1 MLKMST
7 ITTAVIGAGYLGKY
21 HVEKYAQLP
30 ESELIA
36 VVDSNPQTA
45 RDIADRYGVEAL
57 TDYRDLLERVDAVS
71 IVVPTRWHFEIARA
85 FLETGSHVLLEKPI
99 TTTVAQAQQLIDLA
113 RQQQRILQ
121 VGHLERFNKA
131 ILELG
136 DYLNQPLFIETH
148 RLAPFKPRGTDVS
161 VVLDLMIHDID
172 IILTIVDSPLVHID
186 ASGAA
191 VLSDTVDIAN
201 ARLKFANGCV
211 ANVTASRISMK
222 TERKMR
228 IFQNDAYLSVDFH
241 NRELAIFRKGQ
252 GELYPGVPNI
262 ENQQFRY
269 QEDDALKTEIK
280 LFLKTIREG
289 TQPIVSGDDG
299 KQALE
304 AAIQITDL
312 LAGQNTLP
320 SE

>member
-1 MLKMST
+1 MSI

-30 ESELIA
+30 GSELIA

-45 RDIADRYGVEAL
+45 RDTADRYGVEAL

-71 IVVPTRWHFEIARA
+71 IVVPTHWHFEIAQA

-99 TTTVAQAQQLIDLA
+99 TTTVAQAQQLVDLA
-113 RQQQRILQ
+113 RDRQRVLQ

-131 ILELG
+131 ILDLG
-136 DYLNQPLFIETH
+136 NYLNQPLFIETH

-262 ENQQFRY
+262 ENQCFRY
-269 QEDDALKTEIK
+269 QEDDALKTEIE

-304 AAIQITDL
+304 AAIQITEL
-312 LAGQNTLP
+312 LARQDNIHDG
-320 SE
+320 

>member
-1 MLKMST
+1 MST

-36 VVDSNPQTA
+36 VVDANPQTA
-45 RDIADRYGVEAL
+45 WDIADRYGVEAL

-113 RQQQRILQ
+113 RERQRILQ

-131 ILELG
+131 ILDLG
-136 DYLNQPLFIETH
+136 DYLKQPLFIETH
-148 RLAPFKPRGTDVS
+148 RLAPFNPRGTDVS

-241 NRELAIFRKGQ
+241 NRELAIFHKGQ

-262 ENQQFRY
+262 ENQRFRY
-269 QEDDALKTEIK
+269 QEDDALKTEIE

-304 AAIQITDL
+304 AAIQITEL
-312 LAGQNTLP
+312 LAGQDTHDK
-320 SE
+320 

>member
-1 MLKMST
+1 MST
-7 ITTAVIGAGYLGKY
+7 ITTAVIGTGYLGKY

-36 VVDSNPQTA
+36 VVDNNPQTA

-113 RQQQRILQ
+113 RKQQRILQ

-131 ILELG
+131 ILDLG
-136 DYLNQPLFIETH
+136 NFLKQPLFIETH
-148 RLAPFKPRGTDVS
+148 RLAPYKPRGTDVS

-172 IILTIVDSPLVHID
+172 IILTIVGSPLVHID

-262 ENQQFRY
+262 ENQTFRY
-269 QEDDALKTEIK
+269 QEDDALKTEIE

-304 AAIQITDL
+304 AAIQITEM
-312 LAGQNTLP
+312 LAGQQNNIKP
-320 SE
+320 

>member
-1 MLKMST
+1 MST

-30 ESELIA
+30 KSEFIA

-45 RDIADRYGVEAL
+45 RDTADRYGVEAL

-113 RQQQRILQ
+113 REQQRILQ

-131 ILELG
+131 ILDLG
-136 DYLNQPLFIETH
+136 DYLKQPLFIETH

-201 ARLKFANGCV
+201 ARLKFASGCV

-241 NRELAIFRKGQ
+241 NRELAIFHKGQ

-262 ENQQFRY
+262 QNQTFRY
-269 QEDDALKTEIK
+269 QEDDALKTEIE

-304 AAIQITDL
+304 AAIQITEM
-312 LAGQNTLP
+312 LAGQQNNIKP
-320 SE
+320 